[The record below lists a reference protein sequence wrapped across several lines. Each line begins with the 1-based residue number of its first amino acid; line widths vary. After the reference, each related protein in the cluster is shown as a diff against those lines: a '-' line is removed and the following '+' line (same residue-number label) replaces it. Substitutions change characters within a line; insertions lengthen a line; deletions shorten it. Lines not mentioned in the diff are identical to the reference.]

1 MGWVLAHS
9 AHKQRITDMN
19 SNFKYR
25 PKTIDEFVFATPKL
39 ETQIKRYTQGKS
51 LLPLVLYGA
60 YGTGKSLL
68 ADLIPKALD
77 GADVKVNY
85 INAEELNNAN
95 DVRKKFFRSV
105 QFDKFFTTNGQKHN
119 YTVVEE
125 VNFDPK
131 AKGALRVCLDD
142 MAERE
147 LFIFTTNEVDRID
160 KGLLSRAEV
169 VEVLPAPPD
178 RFHNRAKHILRSEG
192 VDLDDSVL
200 LDVLETVYENDYD
213 NRAYY
218 RALDEII
225 EAWHDNTLHE

>member
-1 MGWVLAHS
+1 
-9 AHKQRITDMN
+9 MN
-19 SNFKYR
+19 SNTKYR
-25 PKTIDEFVFATPKL
+25 PSTIDEFVFATPKL
-39 ETQIKRYTQGKS
+39 ETQIKRYTKGRS
-51 LLPLVLYGA
+51 MLPLVLHGE

-77 GADVKVNY
+77 GDDVKVNY
-85 INAEELNNAN
+85 INAEELNNAK
-95 DVRKKFFRSV
+95 DVREKFFRSA
-105 QFDKFFTTNGQKHN
+105 QFDKLFTTNGQKNN
-119 YTVVEE
+119 YTIVEE

-131 AKGALRVCLDD
+131 AKGALRVCLDG

-147 LFIFTTNEVDRID
+147 LFIFTTNEVEKIDR
-160 KGLLSRAEV
+160 GLLSRAEV

-178 RFHNRAKHILRSEG
+178 RFFPRAQYILRSEG

-200 LDVLETVYENDYD
+200 RDVLETVYENDYD

-225 EAWHDNTLHE
+225 EAWNDNTLHE

>member
-1 MGWVLAHS
+1 
-9 AHKQRITDMN
+9 MN
-19 SNFKYR
+19 TNYKYR
-25 PKTIDEFVFATPKL
+25 PKTVDEFVFATPKL

-51 LLPLVLYGA
+51 MLPLVLHGE

-77 GADVKVNY
+77 GEDVKVNY
-85 INAEELNNAN
+85 INAEELNSAN

-105 QFDKFFTTNGQKHN
+105 QFDKLFSANGQKNN

-131 AKGALRVCLDD
+131 AKGALRVCLDG

-147 LFIFTTNEVDRID
+147 LFIFTTNEVEKID

-178 RFHNRAKHILRSEG
+178 RFFPRAQHILRSEG
-192 VDLDDSVL
+192 VDLEDSVL
-200 LDVLETVYENDYD
+200 RDVLETVYENDYD

-225 EAWHDNTLHE
+225 EAWNDEATFAKGDE

>member
-1 MGWVLAHS
+1 
-9 AHKQRITDMN
+9 MN
-19 SNFKYR
+19 TNYKYR

-39 ETQIKRYTQGKS
+39 ETQIKRYADSKTM
-51 LLPLVLYGA
+51 LPLVLHGE

-68 ADLIPKALD
+68 AELIPKAID
-77 GADVKVNY
+77 GDAVSINY
-85 INAEELNNAN
+85 VNAEELNNAKE
-95 DVRKKFFRSV
+95 VRDKFFRSV
-105 QFDKFFTTNGQKHN
+105 QYDRLFSTDGQKNN

-131 AKGALRVCLDD
+131 AKGALRVCLDG

-147 LFIFTTNEVDRID
+147 LFIFTTNEVEKIDR
-160 KGLLSRAEV
+160 GLLSRAEV

-178 RFHNRAKHILRSEG
+178 RFLARAQHILRIEG

-200 LDVLETVYENDYD
+200 RDVLETVYENDYD

-225 EAWHDNTLHE
+225 EAWNDNAQQQA

>member
-1 MGWVLAHS
+1 
-9 AHKQRITDMN
+9 MN
-19 SNFKYR
+19 TNYKYR
-25 PKTIDEFVFATPKL
+25 PKSVDEFVFATPKL

-51 LLPLVLYGA
+51 MLPLVLHGE

-77 GADVKVNY
+77 GEDVKVNY
-85 INAEELNNAN
+85 INAEELNSAN

-105 QFDKFFTTNGQKHN
+105 QFDKLFSANGQKNN

-131 AKGALRVCLDD
+131 AKGALRVCLDS

-147 LFIFTTNEVDRID
+147 LFIFTTNEVEKIDR
-160 KGLLSRAEV
+160 GLLSRAEV

-178 RFHNRAKHILRSEG
+178 RFFPRAQHILRSEG
-192 VDLDDSVL
+192 VDLEDSVL
-200 LDVLETVYENDYD
+200 REVLETVFENDYD

-225 EAWHDNTLHE
+225 EAWNDEANFMKEGE

>member
-1 MGWVLAHS
+1 
-9 AHKQRITDMN
+9 MN
-19 SNFKYR
+19 TNYKYR

-39 ETQIKRYTQGKS
+39 ETQIKRYADGKS
-51 LLPLVLYGA
+51 MLPLVLHGE

-68 ADLIPKALD
+68 AELIPKAID
-77 GADVKVNY
+77 GDAVSINY
-85 INAEELNNAN
+85 VNAEELNSAKE
-95 DVRKKFFRSV
+95 VREKFFRST
-105 QFDKFFTTNGQKHN
+105 QYDRLFSTDGQKNN

-131 AKGALRVCLDD
+131 AKGALRVCLDG

-147 LFIFTTNEVDRID
+147 LFIFTTNEVEKIDR
-160 KGLLSRAEV
+160 GLLSRAEV

-178 RFHNRAKHILRSEG
+178 RFFNRAQHILRSEG

-200 LDVLETVYENDYD
+200 RDVLDTVYENDYD

-225 EAWHDNTLHE
+225 EAWKDNTILGKGE